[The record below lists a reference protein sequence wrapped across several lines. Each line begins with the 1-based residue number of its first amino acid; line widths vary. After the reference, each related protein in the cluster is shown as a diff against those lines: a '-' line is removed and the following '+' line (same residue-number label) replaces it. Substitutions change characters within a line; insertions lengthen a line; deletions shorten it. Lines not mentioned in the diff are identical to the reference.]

1 MAFPK
6 NTHTT
11 SQVEVD
17 AILNDIAYQIENNSC
32 PTFGDN
38 VVAIIK
44 SYCNYESLPS
54 VWTSKVKL
62 YHKDAIRK
70 AIPIIKE
77 NGWFVWGET
86 DYENKLTIW
95 VTKTDIQ
102 PHPWFGRM

>member
-11 SQVEVD
+11 SLNEVD
-17 AILNDIAYQIENNSC
+17 AILSDIAYQTENHSN

-44 SYCNYESLPS
+44 SYRNYDSLPS
-54 VWTSKVKL
+54 VRSSKDKF
-62 YHKDAIRK
+62 YHKDAIRM
-70 AIPIIKE
+70 AIPTIKE

-95 VTKTDIQ
+95 VTKTDVQ

>member
-6 NTHTT
+6 NKHTINQ
-11 SQVEVD
+11 SEVD
-17 AILNDIAYQIENNSC
+17 AILNDIIYQIENDSC

-44 SYCNYESLPS
+44 SYCNYDSLPS
-54 VWTSKVKL
+54 VRLSKDKY
-62 YHKDAIRK
+62 YHKDAIRM
-70 AIPIIKE
+70 AIPTIKE

-95 VTKTDIQ
+95 VTKTDVQ
-102 PHPWFGRM
+102 PHPWFSRM

>member
-6 NTHTT
+6 NKHTIN
-11 SQVEVD
+11 QNEVD
-17 AILNDIAYQIENNSC
+17 AILNDIIYQIENDSC

-44 SYCNYESLPS
+44 SYCNYDSLPS
-54 VWTSKVKL
+54 VRLSKDKF
-62 YHKDAIRK
+62 YHKDAIRM
-70 AIPIIKE
+70 AIPTIKE

-95 VTKTDIQ
+95 VTKTDVQ
-102 PHPWFGRM
+102 PHPWFSRM

>member
-11 SQVEVD
+11 SQAEVD
-17 AILNDIAYQIENNSC
+17 AILNDIAHQIENDSC

-44 SYCNYESLPS
+44 SYRNYDCLPS
-54 VWTSKVKL
+54 VRLSKDKF

-70 AIPIIKE
+70 VIPTIKE

-86 DYENKLTIW
+86 DYENTLTIW
-95 VTKTDIQ
+95 VTKTDVQ
-102 PHPWFGRM
+102 PHPWFRRM